1 MKLSYLLGLLGG
13 LTLFLYGMDLASKG
27 LEMAAGSKLQNLIEK
42 FTSNRFKGLIIG
54 IVVTAIMQ
62 SSSASTVM
70 MVGFVNAGI
79 MTIEQTIGIIMGA
92 NIGTTITGQIVALDI
107 VGAAPLMC
115 FIGFVLSK
123 FISNNRM
130 VKYTG
135 QTILGLG
142 FIFMGMKAMSSAMAP
157 LGETPAF
164 LNLMVKFQNP
174 LFGIFVGTLVTSVIQ
189 SSAASVG
196 MLQAA
201 SNMGVMTLRS
211 SMYIICGFNIGT
223 CITSVLSSIGAN
235 KNAKRTA
242 ACHVLFNIIGTIIFV
257 ILAFFVPVD
266 KFILNISRPV
276 PAAQIANM
284 HTLFN
289 ILSTV
294 ILFPFGNQIARL
306 SKIIIPGQ
314 DVVRDE
320 KSLQFLNPKVKDP
333 TTLFAGIRAET
344 GRMFGLVKN
353 NFYMSVE
360 IFEKFDQEKFNL
372 SQHNEEIINY
382 LNSQISK
389 HIIENI
395 NLPMDEEQASHFT
408 AYLRIVRDLE
418 RIGDHVK
425 SIVENADISYVNGL
439 KYTDESLREFDSLEQ
454 MIEFMFKS
462 IETET
467 HKPKRINDLRL
478 YYARV
483 ENNIEV
489 YRKLHVERM
498 KKGICDPES
507 GIAFEKCLVAFERIA
522 AYLYNVGKLAM

>member
-27 LEMAAGSKLQNLIEK
+27 LEMAAGSRLQNLIEK

-115 FIGFVLSK
+115 LIGFALNKLVSK
-123 FISNNRM
+123 RM

-157 LGETPAF
+157 LGETPEF
-164 LNLMVKFQNP
+164 LNLMIKFQNP

-242 ACHVLFNIIGTIIFV
+242 ACHVLFNILGTVIFV
-257 ILAFFVPVD
+257 ILAFFIPID
-266 KFILNISRPV
+266 QFILKISRAV

-294 ILFPFGNQIARL
+294 ILFPFGNQIAKL

-320 KSLQFLNPKVKDP
+320 KSLQYLNPKVKD
-333 TTLFAGIRAET
+333 TTSLFAGVRAET
-344 GRMFGLVKN
+344 GRMFGLVKD
-353 NFYMSVE
+353 NFYMSIE
-360 IFEKFDQEKFNL
+360 IFEKFDQEKYNL
-372 SQHNEEIINY
+372 SLHNEEIINY

-389 HIIENI
+389 NIIENI
-395 NLPMDEEQASHFT
+395 NLTMDEELASHFT

-418 RIGDHVK
+418 RIGDHIK
-425 SIVENADISYVNGL
+425 SIVENANVSYEQGL
-439 KYTDESLREFDSLEQ
+439 PYTDESLREFKSLEQ

-489 YRKLHVERM
+489 YRKLHIERM

-507 GIAFEKCLVAFERIA
+507 GIAFEKCSVAFERIA
-522 AYLYNVGKLAM
+522 AYLYNVGKLSM

>member
-1 MKLSYLLGLLGG
+1 MKLNYLLGLLGG

-27 LEMAAGSKLQNLIEK
+27 LEMAAGSRLQNLIEK

-62 SSSASTVM
+62 SSSATTVM
-70 MVGFVNAGI
+70 LVGFVNAGI

-92 NIGTTITGQIVALDI
+92 NIGTTITGQIVALDV

-115 FIGFVLSK
+115 FIGFALSK
-123 FISNNRM
+123 LVKNNRM

-135 QTILGLG
+135 QTVLGLG

-157 LGETPAF
+157 LGETPEF
-164 LNLMVKFQNP
+164 LNLMIKFQNP
-174 LFGIFVGTLVTSVIQ
+174 LFGILVGTLVTSVIQ

-201 SNMGVMTLRS
+201 SNMGVMTLS
-211 SMYIICGFNIGT
+211 SGMYIICGFNIGT

-242 ACHVLFNIIGTIIFV
+242 ASHVLFNIIGTIIFV
-257 ILAFFVPVD
+257 MLAFLIPID
-266 KFILNISRPV
+266 QFILKISRPV

-284 HTLFN
+284 HTIFN

-306 SKIIIPGQ
+306 SKLIIPGE

-320 KSLQFLNPKVKDP
+320 KSLQYLNPKVKDP
-333 TTLFAGIRAET
+333 TTLFAGVRAET
-344 GRMFGLVKN
+344 GRMFRLAKD
-353 NFYMSVE
+353 NFYMSIE
-360 IFEKFDQEKFNL
+360 IFEKFDQEKYNL
-372 SQHNEEIINY
+372 SLHNEDIINY

-389 HIIENI
+389 HIIDNI
-395 NLPMDEEQASHFT
+395 NLPMDESLASSFT
-408 AYLRIVRDLE
+408 AYLRVVRDLE
-418 RIGDHVK
+418 RIGDHIK
-425 SIVENADISYVNGL
+425 SVVENADFSYKNAL
-439 KYTDESLREFDSLEQ
+439 PYTDESLREFKSLEQ
-454 MIEFMFKS
+454 LIESMFTS
-462 IETET
+462 IESEDP
-467 HKPKRINDLRL
+467 KPKRINDLRL
-478 YYARV
+478 SYARV

-489 YRKLHVERM
+489 YRKLHIERM

-522 AYLYNVGKLAM
+522 AYLYNVGKLAI

>member
-1 MKLSYLLGLLGG
+1 MKLTYLLGLLGG

-27 LEMAAGSKLQNLIEK
+27 LEMAAGSRLQNLIEK

-54 IVVTAIMQ
+54 IIVTAIMQ

-79 MTIEQTIGIIMGA
+79 MSIEQTIGIIMGA
-92 NIGTTITGQIVALDI
+92 NIGTTITGQIVALDV

-115 FIGFVLSK
+115 FIGFALNKLVSK
-123 FISNNRM
+123 RI

-157 LGETPAF
+157 LGETPEF
-164 LNLMVKFQNP
+164 LNLMIKFQNP
-174 LFGIFVGTLVTSVIQ
+174 LFGILVGTLVTSVIQ

-242 ACHVLFNIIGTIIFV
+242 ACHVLFNILGTIIFV
-257 ILAFFVPVD
+257 ILAFFIPID
-266 KFILNISRPV
+266 QFILKVSRSV

-284 HTLFN
+284 HTFFN
-289 ILSTV
+289 ILSTI
-294 ILFPFGNQIARL
+294 ILFPFGNQIAKL
-306 SKIIIPGQ
+306 SKMIIPGQ
-314 DVVRDE
+314 DVERDE
-320 KSLQFLNPKVKDP
+320 KSLQYLNPKVKDP
-333 TTLFAGIRAET
+333 TTLFAGARAET
-344 GRMFGLVKN
+344 GRMFDLAKN
-353 NFYMSVE
+353 NFYMSIE
-360 IFEKFDQEKFNL
+360 IFEKFDQEKYNL
-372 SQHNEEIINY
+372 SLHNEEIINY

-389 HIIENI
+389 HLIENI
-395 NLPMDEEQASHFT
+395 NLPMDEELASHFT

-418 RIGDHVK
+418 RIGDHIK
-425 SIVENADISYVNGL
+425 SIVENAYVSYEQGL
-439 KYTDESLREFDSLEQ
+439 PYTDESLREFKSLEQ
-454 MIEFMFKS
+454 MIEIMFTS
-462 IETET
+462 IKTET

-489 YRKLHVERM
+489 YRKLHIERM